1 MSDTRPSPED
11 LLARIAREKEAA
23 QRGRLKLFFGMAP
36 GVGKTYAM
44 LEEARA
50 RAARGTDVLV
60 GVVLTHG
67 RAETERLVHG
77 LARLAPRRVEHRGI
91 VLDEFDLDAALAR
104 RPGLLLLDELA
115 HSNAPGSRHARRWQD
130 VEELLDAGIDV
141 YTTLNVQHVESL
153 NDVVERVTG
162 VRVQETVPDS
172 ILERADAIELVDLPP
187 DELLARL
194 SEGKVYVPAQAE
206 RALQSFFRKENLIAL
221 RELALRKT
229 AERVDQ
235 QAREYRRA
243 QGRTQAGAARER
255 LLIVL
260 QPGARALDVLRAGR
274 RLAVELRAPWI
285 ALVPESERLERL
297 SDERRE
303 EVAELLELA
312 RQLGGESLVVG
323 SERAAEQIL
332 HVARDRGVT
341 RIVVGSSRPRGLL
354 AALFPP
360 LSEELVRRATD
371 LEVLVTPGIQDDD
384 AGEGRREPRA
394 ALATPTREYPLAL
407 VPVLAAVLVCTA
419 TRESLTIADH
429 ALIHLL
435 ALLIS
440 ASVAGRGPAFVATLA
455 SVASFDF
462 FSIPPY
468 YTFAVSDLHHV
479 LTFVVMLVVGFIA
492 SQRTVV
498 IREQAAASQER
509 ERRTAALYAMTRAFA
524 VEDDPLAIARSSVE
538 RVHDLLGAEACLFVP
553 DAGGALR
560 IAAQTE
566 GWRAEEEREL
576 AVARWVFENDKRAG
590 FGTDTLPSARALYLP
605 MSVPR
610 GTIAVMGVGLGALE
624 RELRPSDHQMLDT
637 FVAQAALALE
647 RVRLRA
653 EADEARHAVE
663 AERLRTDLLSSVSH
677 DLRTPLSSIAGS
689 AGVLLAGDAGGAGLR
704 PSERRELLETIQSE
718 SQRLSELVSN
728 LLDLTRLDSGALQP
742 RREWCPVEELVHG
755 ALDRLAPRIADRPL
769 ELGLPREIL
778 QVDVDPVLLE
788 QALVHLVENA
798 LKYSPA
804 GSPIEIRASGSP
816 GEVLLEV
823 SDRGPGIPAG
833 EEQRIFE
840 KFVRLP
846 DGQRA
851 SGSGLG
857 LSVCRAILR
866 AHGGSVAAENRLGG
880 GATFRLRL
888 PVTRTPPPPPPRM
901 QGEGA
906 P

>member
-1 MSDTRPSPED
+1 MSDTRPSPEE
-11 LLARIAREKEAA
+11 LLARIAREKELAH
-23 QRGRLKLFFGMAP
+23 RGRLKLFFGMAP

-50 RAARGTDVLV
+50 RAARGADVLA

-67 RAETERLVHG
+67 RAETEQLTQG
-77 LARLAPRRVEHRGI
+77 LAQLPPRRVEHRGI

-104 RPGLLLLDELA
+104 KPGLLLLDELA
-115 HSNAPGSRHARRWQD
+115 HTNAPGMRHAKRWQD
-130 VEELLDAGIDV
+130 VEELLEAGIEV

-153 NDVVERVTG
+153 NDVVERLTG

-187 DELLARL
+187 DELLGRL
-194 SEGKVYVPAQAE
+194 EEGKVYVPAQAE

-235 QAREYRRA
+235 QGSEYRLA
-243 QGRTQAGAARER
+243 QGRGRKGAARER

-260 QPGARALDVLRAGR
+260 QPGAGALDVLRAGR

-285 ALVPESERLERL
+285 ALVPEQLP
-297 SDERRE
+297 
-303 EVAELLELA
+303 ELLELT
-312 RQLGGESLVVG
+312 RKLGGESLVFEG
-323 SERAAEQIL
+323 ERAAEQIL
-332 HVARDRGVT
+332 QLAQDRGVT
-341 RIVVGSSRPRGLL
+341 RIVVGSARGGGLR

-360 LSEELVRRATD
+360 LAEQLLRRAAAF
-371 LEVLVTPGIQDDD
+371 EVLVTPGIQG
-384 AGEGRREPRA
+384 GERPARRPA
-394 ALATPTREYPLAL
+394 PATPALEYPLAL
-407 VPVLAAVLVCTA
+407 LPVALAVALGLLARGT
-419 TRESLTIADH
+419 LTIADH
-429 ALIHLL
+429 AMINLL

-440 ASVAGRGPAFVATLA
+440 ASIAGRGPAFLATLL

-462 FSIPPY
+462 FFIPPY

-479 LTFVVMLVVGFIA
+479 LTFAVMLVVGLIA

-498 IREQAAASQER
+498 MREQAAGSQER

-524 VEDDPLAIARSSVE
+524 IEDDPQAIARSSVE
-538 RVHDLLGAEACLFVP
+538 RVRELLQAEACLFVP
-553 DAGGALR
+553 GPGGALR
-560 IAAQTE
+560 AAARTAKWQ
-566 GWRAEEEREL
+566 ADDAREA
-576 AVARWVFENDKRAG
+576 AVARWVLENDKRAG
-590 FGTDTLPSARALYLP
+590 FGTDTLPAASALYLP
-605 MSVPR
+605 MSAPR
-610 GTIAVMGVGLGALE
+610 GTIAVLGVRLGDLK
-624 RELRPSDHQMLDT
+624 RELRPSDHQLLDT
-637 FVAQAALALE
+637 FAAQAALALE

-663 AERLRTDLLSSVSH
+663 TERLRTDLLSSVSH
-677 DLRTPLSSIAGS
+677 DLRTPLASIAGS
-689 AGVLLAGDAGGAGLR
+689 AGVLLAGGEGVGRA
-704 PSERRELLETIQSE
+704 EQHELLETIQSE

-742 RREWCPVEELVHG
+742 RREWVPVEELVHG
-755 ALDRLAPRIADRPL
+755 ALDRLDPQLTGRPVQL
-769 ELGLPREIL
+769 DLPREIL
-778 QVDVDPVLLE
+778 QAHVDPVLIE
-788 QALVHLVENA
+788 QALVHLLENA

-804 GSPIEIRASGSP
+804 DSTIELRASGSP
-816 GEVLLEV
+816 GEVLIEI
-823 SDRGPGIPAG
+823 SDRGPGIPPG

-846 DGQRA
+846 DGKRA

-866 AHGGSVAAENRLGG
+866 AHGGSVLAENRLGG
-880 GATFRLRL
+880 GATFRMRL
-888 PVTRTPPPPPPRM
+888 PVTLTPPAPPARAA
-901 QGEGA
+901 QERA
-906 P
+906 

>member
-1 MSDTRPSPED
+1 MSDTRPSPEE
-11 LLARIAREKEAA
+11 LLARIAREKA
-23 QRGRLKLFFGMAP
+23 QATRGRLKLFFGMAP

-44 LEEARA
+44 LEEART

-67 RAETERLVHG
+67 RAETEHLAQGLVQ
-77 LARLAPRRVEHRGI
+77 LPPKRVEHRGI
-91 VLDEFDLDAALAR
+91 VLEEFDLDAALAR
-104 RPGLLLLDELA
+104 KPGLLLLDELA
-115 HSNAPGSRHARRWQD
+115 HTNAPGLRHAKRWQD
-130 VEELLDAGIDV
+130 VEELLDAGIEV

-153 NDVVERVTG
+153 NDVVERLTG
-162 VRVQETVPDS
+162 VRVRETVPDS

-194 SEGKVYVPAQAE
+194 TEGKVYVPAQAE

-235 QAREYRRA
+235 QATEYRRA
-243 QGRTQAGAARER
+243 QGRRPGAGARER
-255 LLIVL
+255 ILIVL

-285 ALVPESERLERL
+285 ALVPESERIERL
-297 SDERRE
+297 SDEARG
-303 EVAELLELA
+303 EVSELLELA

-341 RIVVGSSRPRGLL
+341 RVVVGRSRRRGPL
-354 AALFPP
+354 AALFAS
-360 LSEELVRRATD
+360 LADELVRRAED
-371 LEVLVTPGIQDDD
+371 LEVLVTPGIQDDL
-384 AGEGRREPRA
+384 AQKLAPRTP
-394 ALATPTREYPLAL
+394 LATPLREYPLAL
-407 VPVLAAVLVCTA
+407 VPVALAVLVGMA
-419 TRESLTIADH
+419 TRESLNIADH
-429 ALIHLL
+429 AMINLL

-440 ASVAGRGPAFVATLA
+440 ASIAGRGPAFVATLA

-462 FSIPPY
+462 FFIPPY

-479 LTFVVMLVVGFIA
+479 LTFAVMLVVGFIA

-524 VEDDPLAIARSSVE
+524 VEDDPSAIAQSSVE
-538 RVHDLLGAEACLFVP
+538 RVRDLLLAEACLFLP
-553 DAGGALR
+553 EPGGGLR
-560 IAAQTE
+560 ATASTE
-566 GWRAEEEREL
+566 GWQAEDEREV

-590 FGTDTLPSARALYLP
+590 FGTDTLPAARALYLP

-610 GTIAVMGVGLGALE
+610 GTIAVMGVMLGALG

-653 EADEARHAVE
+653 EADEARRAVE
-663 AERLRTDLLSSVSH
+663 TERLRTDLLSSVSH
-677 DLRTPLSSIAGS
+677 DLRTPLASIAGS
-689 AGVLLAGDAGGAGLR
+689 AGVLLAGGAGIGR
-704 PSERRELLETIQSE
+704 IEQNELLETIQSE

-755 ALDRLAPRIADRPL
+755 ALDRLHERLAGRKL
-769 ELGLPREIL
+769 ELELPREIL
-778 QVDVDPVLLE
+778 QAHVDPVLIE

-798 LKYSPA
+798 LKYSPS
-804 GSPIEIRASGSP
+804 GSPIELRSSGGP
-816 GEVLLEV
+816 GEVLIEV
-823 SDRGPGIPAG
+823 SDRGPGIPPG

-846 DGQRA
+846 DGKRA
-851 SGSGLG
+851 GGSGLG

-866 AHGGSVAAENRLGG
+866 AHGGSVVAENRLGG
-880 GATFRLRL
+880 GATFRMRL
-888 PVTRTPPPPPPRM
+888 PVTKVPPPPARR
-901 QGEGA
+901 QEDA

>member
-1 MSDTRPSPED
+1 MTDTRPSPED
-11 LLARIAREKEAA
+11 LLARIAREKAEA

-67 RAETERLVHG
+67 RQETERLAQD
-77 LARLAPRRVEHRGI
+77 LAQLPPKRVEHRGI
-91 VLDEFDLDAALAR
+91 VLDEFDIDAALAR
-104 RPGLLLLDELA
+104 KPGLLLLDELA
-115 HSNAPGSRHARRWQD
+115 HTNAPGLRHAKRWQD
-130 VEELLDAGIDV
+130 VEELLEAGIDV

-153 NDVVERVTG
+153 NDVVARLTG

-194 SEGKVYVPAQAE
+194 TEGKVYVPAQAE

-243 QGRTQAGAARER
+243 QGRARGMAARER
-255 LLIVL
+255 ILIVL

-274 RLAVELRAPWI
+274 RLAVDQRAPWI
-285 ALVPESERLERL
+285 ALVPETERIERL
-297 SDERRE
+297 SDEKRE

-341 RIVVGSSRPRGLL
+341 RIVVGSSRRRGLW

-360 LSEELVRRATD
+360 LSEELVRRAD
-371 LEVLVTPGIQDDD
+371 DVEVLVTPGIQDETE
-384 AGEGRREPRA
+384 AEPAPRPP
-394 ALATPTREYPLAL
+394 LATPAGEYPLAL
-407 VPVLAAVLVCTA
+407 VPVALAVLLGLA
-419 TRESLTIADH
+419 TRDALTIADH
-429 ALIHLL
+429 ALINLL

-440 ASVAGRGPAFVATLA
+440 ASIAGRGPAFLATLL

-462 FSIPPY
+462 FFIPPY
-468 YTFAVSDLHHV
+468 YTFAVSDMHHV
-479 LTFVVMLVVGFIA
+479 LTFAVMLVVGFIA

-524 VEDDPLAIARSSVE
+524 VEDDPAAIAQSSVE
-538 RVHDLLGAEACLFVP
+538 RVHDLLQAEACLYLP
-553 DAGGALR
+553 EPGGGLR
-560 IAAQTE
+560 PAARTQ
-566 GWRAEEEREL
+566 GWVADDEREA

-590 FGTDTLPSARALYLP
+590 FGTDTLPAASALYLP

-610 GTIAVMGVGLGALE
+610 GTIAVMGVLLGKLE

-647 RVRLRA
+647 RVRLRS
-653 EADEARHAVE
+653 EADEARRAVE
-663 AERLRTDLLSSVSH
+663 TERLRTDLLSSVSH
-677 DLRTPLSSIAGS
+677 DLRTPLASIAGS
-689 AGVLLAGDAGGAGLR
+689 AGVLLAGGEGVGRA
-704 PSERRELLETIQSE
+704 EERELLETIQSE

-755 ALDRLAPRIADRPL
+755 ALDRLGERLATRAVQLD
-769 ELGLPREIL
+769 LPREIL
-778 QVDVDPVLLE
+778 QAHVDPVLIE
-788 QALVHLVENA
+788 QALVHLLENA
-798 LKYSPA
+798 LKYSPED
-804 GSPIEIRASGSP
+804 SPIELRASGSP
-816 GEVLLEV
+816 GEVLIEV
-823 SDRGPGIPAG
+823 SDRGPGIPPG

-846 DGQRA
+846 DGKRA

-857 LSVCRAILR
+857 LSVCRAILK
-866 AHGGSVAAENRLGG
+866 AHGGSVLAENRLGG
-880 GATFRLRL
+880 GATFRMRL
-888 PVTRTPPPPPPRM
+888 PVTLAPPPPPARM
-901 QGEGA
+901 EQG
-906 P
+906 PP

>member
-1 MSDTRPSPED
+1 MSDTRPSPDE
-11 LLARIAREKEAA
+11 LLARIAREKEQE

-67 RAETERLVHG
+67 RAETERLAQDLVQ
-77 LARLAPRRVEHRGI
+77 LPPRRVEHRGI

-104 RPGLLLLDELA
+104 KPGLLLLDELA
-115 HSNAPGSRHARRWQD
+115 HTNAPGMRHAKRWQD
-130 VEELLDAGIDV
+130 VEELLEAGIEV

-153 NDVVERVTG
+153 NDVVERLTG

-172 ILERADAIELVDLPP
+172 LLERADSIELVDLPP

-194 SEGKVYVPAQAE
+194 NEGKVYVPEQAE
-206 RALQSFFRKENLIAL
+206 RALQSFSRKENLIAL

-235 QAREYRRA
+235 QGSEYRRA
-243 QGRTQAGAARER
+243 QGRGRRGAARER

-285 ALVPESERLERL
+285 ALVPEAEGH
-297 SDERRE
+297 E
-303 EVAELLELA
+303 EVSELLELA
-312 RQLGGESLVVG
+312 RKLGGESLVVG
-323 SERAAEQIL
+323 GERAAEQIL
-332 HVARDRGVT
+332 QVAQDRGVT
-341 RIVVGSSRPRGLL
+341 RIVVGSSRRGGLL

-360 LSEELVRRATD
+360 LAEELVRRAESF
-371 LEVLVTPGIQDDD
+371 EVLVTPGIQSE
-384 AGEGRREPRA
+384 AAERPARRP
-394 ALATPTREYPLAL
+394 ALATPALEYPLAL
-407 VPVLAAVLVCTA
+407 LPVGLAVAFGLLA
-419 TRESLTIADH
+419 RGALTIADH
-429 ALIHLL
+429 AMISLL

-440 ASVAGRGPAFVATLA
+440 ASIAGRGPAFLATVL

-462 FSIPPY
+462 FFIPPF

-479 LTFVVMLVVGFIA
+479 LTFVVMLVVGLIA

-498 IREQAAASQER
+498 MREQAAASQER

-524 VEDDPLAIARSSVE
+524 IEDDPLAIARSSVE
-538 RVHDLLGAEACLFVP
+538 RVHDLLQAEACLYVP
-553 DAGGALR
+553 GPGGELRAAARTAKWQADDA
-560 IAAQTE
+560 
-566 GWRAEEEREL
+566 REA
-576 AVARWVFENDKRAG
+576 AVARWVLENDRRAG
-590 FGTDTLPSARALYLP
+590 FGTDTLPAASALYLP

-610 GTIAVMGVGLGALE
+610 GTIAVLGVLLGELQ

-637 FVAQAALALE
+637 FVAQAGLALE

-663 AERLRTDLLSSVSH
+663 TERLRTDLLSSVSH
-677 DLRTPLSSIAGS
+677 DLRTPLASIAGS
-689 AGVLLAGDAGGAGLR
+689 AGVLLAGGEGVGRA
-704 PSERRELLETIQSE
+704 EQQELLETIQSE

-755 ALDRLAPRIADRPL
+755 ALDRLAAQLSDRHVQL
-769 ELGLPREIL
+769 ELPREIL
-778 QVDVDPVLLE
+778 QAHVDPVLIE

-798 LKYSPA
+798 LKYSPSDSTIELRA
-804 GSPIEIRASGSP
+804 GGSP
-816 GEVLLEV
+816 GEVLIEV
-823 SDRGPGIPAG
+823 SDRGPGIPPG

-846 DGQRA
+846 DGKRA

-866 AHGGSVAAENRLGG
+866 AHGGSVLAENRLGG
-880 GATFRLRL
+880 GATFRMRL
-888 PVTRTPPPPPPRM
+888 PVTLTPPPPPARM
-901 QGEGA
+901 EQG
-906 P
+906 PP

>member
-1 MSDTRPSPED
+1 MSDTRPSPEE
-11 LLARIAREKEAA
+11 LLARIAREKQQAL
-23 QRGRLKLFFGMAP
+23 RGRLKLFFGMAP

-67 RAETERLVHG
+67 RAETERLAQG
-77 LARLAPRRVEHRGI
+77 LVQLAPKRVEHRGI
-91 VLDEFDLDAALAR
+91 VLDEFDLDAALQR
-104 RPGLLLLDELA
+104 KPGLLLLDELA
-115 HSNAPGSRHARRWQD
+115 HTNAPGLRHLKRWQD
-130 VEELLDAGIDV
+130 VEELLEAGIEV

-194 SEGKVYVPAQAE
+194 TEGKVYVPAQAE

-235 QAREYRRA
+235 QGSEYRRA
-243 QGRTQAGAARER
+243 QGGRRGAGARER

-285 ALVPESERLERL
+285 ALVPEGERIERL
-297 SDERRE
+297 SDEARE

-341 RIVVGSSRPRGLL
+341 RIVVGSSRRRGFF

-360 LSEELVRRATD
+360 LAEELVRRAED
-371 LEVLVTPGIQDDD
+371 LEVLVTPGIQDE
-384 AGEGRREPRA
+384 AVEKPAPRRG
-394 ALATPTREYPLAL
+394 LATPASEYPLAL
-407 VPVLAAVLVCTA
+407 LPVLLAVLLGIA
-419 TRESLTIADH
+419 TRDALTIADH
-429 ALIHLL
+429 ALINLL
-435 ALLIS
+435 AILIA
-440 ASVAGRGPAFVATLA
+440 ASIAGRGPAFLATLL

-462 FSIPPY
+462 FFIPPY

-479 LTFVVMLVVGFIA
+479 LTFAVMLVVGFIA
-492 SQRTVV
+492 SQRTIV

-524 VEDDPLAIARSSVE
+524 VEDDPLAIAQSSVE
-538 RVHDLLGAEACLFVP
+538 RVHDLLQAEACLFQP
-553 DAGGALR
+553 EASGGLR
-560 IAAQTE
+560 PVARTG
-566 GWRAEEEREL
+566 GWQADDERES

-590 FGTDTLPSARALYLP
+590 FGTDTLPAARALYLP

-610 GTIAVMGVGLGALE
+610 GTIAVMGVLIGALE

-653 EADEARHAVE
+653 EADEARRAVE
-663 AERLRTDLLSSVSH
+663 TERLRTYLLSSVSH
-677 DLRTPLSSIAGS
+677 DLRTPLASIAGS
-689 AGVLLAGDAGGAGLR
+689 AGVLLAGGTGVGRA
-704 PSERRELLETIQSE
+704 EQRELLETIQSE
-718 SQRLSELVSN
+718 SQRLSELVTN

-755 ALDRLAPRIADRPL
+755 ALDRLRERLAGRKL
-769 ELGLPREIL
+769 ELELPREIL
-778 QVDVDPVLLE
+778 QANVDPVLVE
-788 QALVHLVENA
+788 QALVHLLENA
-798 LKYSPA
+798 LKYSPPD
-804 GSPIEIRASGSP
+804 SPLELRASGSP
-816 GEVLLEV
+816 GEVLIEV
-823 SDRGPGIPAG
+823 SDRGPGIPPG

-846 DGQRA
+846 DGMRA
-851 SGSGLG
+851 AGSGLG
-857 LSVCRAILR
+857 LSVCRAILK
-866 AHGGSVAAENRLGG
+866 AHGGSVSAENRLGG
-880 GATFRLRL
+880 GATFRMRL
-888 PVTRTPPPPPPRM
+888 PVTSAPPPPPARLQEETP
-901 QGEGA
+901 
-906 P
+906 